1 LTLLQKFL
9 ERFLYFTIY
18 FLEEYKNYVFVSTKS
33 SLHYQESVYCRLSN
47 ACQLSTI
54 EFQRV
59 LALSWCPDCP
69 RTNGRSNIIQAFSIL
84 FSPSIPNY
92 STLLSTTWTTPWRS
106 SLCWSWVMTLPIA
119 FIYAT
124 RNPFTSDHSRTV
136 LITAPIGIRTLW
148 YTLDNVKRRG
158 SAFFSISLEL
168 SFAVNLIVIGNGMW
182 P

>member
-1 LTLLQKFL
+1 MTTSGWPEETKLLSLEHLSNLDEREDTLTLLQKFL

-92 STLLSTTWTTPWRS
+92 FPQ
-106 SLCWSWVMTLPIA
+106 
-119 FIYAT
+119 
-124 RNPFTSDHSRTV
+124 
-136 LITAPIGIRTLW
+136 
-148 YTLDNVKRRG
+148 
-158 SAFFSISLEL
+158 LEL
-168 SFAVNLIVIGNGMW
+168 PHEDRLSVDHES
-182 P
+182 